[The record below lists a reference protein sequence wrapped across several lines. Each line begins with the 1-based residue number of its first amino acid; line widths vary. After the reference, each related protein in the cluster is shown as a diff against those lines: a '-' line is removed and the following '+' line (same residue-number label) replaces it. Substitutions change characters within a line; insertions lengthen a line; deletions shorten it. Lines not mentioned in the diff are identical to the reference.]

1 MLHLYQL
8 LRQNVASWREDDYP
22 IEHYPA
28 IAEILDY
35 AVLPESGDLRFLRAA
50 QLRALETYWYLRLVE
65 GTPHIFDLY
74 RRYYTRP
81 VDLLVALGLDRD
93 EIKDLALN
101 EGLDA
106 LWQRIRE
113 DDDFIKAH
121 KLESVRETLTLDY
134 PSYILAL
141 AMGAGKTILVGAII
155 ASEFAMALEYP
166 GDDCPFIQN
175 ALVFAPGLTILES
188 LRELAEVDYGKIL
201 PPRLYAP
208 FAAAYKLIFTRAGEK
223 DLPVIRGSRY
233 NLIVTNTEKI
243 RIQKRAYRHASWTDL
258 QYRLKLEQS
267 EEVANLRLQAI
278 ASLPNLGVFSDEA
291 HHTYGRE
298 VGRRLKRV
306 RQTVNYLHEKTDLV
320 CVVNTTGT
328 PYYER
333 QLLRDVVV
341 WYGLSQGIRDD
352 ILKAVDGSIYAY
364 DFDQQH
370 TGQFVAQ
377 VVRDFFQTYG
387 DAALPN
393 GAPARLAIY
402 FPQTDDLQ
410 ELRPVV
416 EKTLLEMGYPT
427 GIILRNTSKSTQA
440 EIDAFNRLDDPRSPH
455 RVILLVNKGTEG
467 WDCPSLFACALARKL
482 KRSQNFVLQ
491 ASTRCLRQV
500 IGNTRK
506 ARIYLSMDN
515 RGALDR
521 QLQETY
527 GETIEELNRA
537 SQNTRA
543 ARLVVRKLDIPP
555 LVITKIVKRVV
566 PETSEVSKDLGG
578 LYKPDVP
585 VEPVMLTQVYTL
597 QEQPGKASVLK
608 QVAEE
613 QAAYAVPGP
622 DLYTAATQLAAV
634 YRLDVWAVYAE
645 LKRLYGAGAAVPDA
659 HLPALAAQ
667 IEAQTCRYRI
677 EEEEVE
683 IALAL
688 IKPDGFTLE
697 PDADGNAVYTAEITY
712 QKGKEHLLLSW
723 KEMAA
728 RNDGDFGFHYDPYNF
743 DSNPE
748 KDFFTQL
755 LGAVNL
761 EPDQVEDIYFTGG
774 LHDPRKTDFYVEYLG
789 VNGRWHRYSP
799 DFIIR
804 RRDGRCYIVEI
815 KAARFRDDA
824 VDGEDGRKAVAVR
837 KWVSLNPEKLKYE
850 MIFTPSD
857 TIAFNQL
864 EPAKQFV
871 KPPRSQFLKPPRS
884 RKTSEV

>member
-1 MLHLYQL
+1 MPHLYELIQ
-8 LRQNVASWREDDYP
+8 QNVTSWRESGYP
-22 IEHYPA
+22 TDHYPA
-28 IAEILDY
+28 IAEILEY
-35 AVLPESGDLRFLRAA
+35 AAIPETGSLRFLRAA

-65 GTPHIFDLY
+65 STPHIFDLY
-74 RRYYTRP
+74 RRYYSKP
-81 VDLLVALGLDRD
+81 IDLLAALGLNRD
-93 EIKDLALN
+93 DIKDFVLN
-101 EGLDA
+101 EGMDA
-106 LWQRIRE
+106 LWERIRT
-113 DDDFIKAH
+113 DDDFVKTH
-121 KLESVRETLTLDY
+121 KLESVYETLVLDY

-141 AMGAGKTILVGAII
+141 AMGAGKTILIGAIV

-188 LRELAEVDYGKIL
+188 LRELAEVDYGKLL
-201 PPRLYAP
+201 PPRLHTP
-208 FAAAYKLIFTRAGEK
+208 FEATYKLIFTRTGDK

-243 RIQKRAYRHASWTDL
+243 RIQKRAYRHASWTDF
-258 QYRLKLEQS
+258 QYRLKLERS
-267 EEVANLRLQAI
+267 EAEANLRLRAI

-298 VGRRLKRV
+298 VGKRLKRV
-306 RQTVNYLHEKTDLV
+306 RQTVNYLHEKTDLL

-333 QLLRDVVV
+333 QPLRDVVI
-341 WYGLSQGIRDD
+341 WYGLAQGIRDD
-352 ILKAVDGSIYAY
+352 ILKPVDGSIYAY

-370 TGQFVAQ
+370 TDQFVSQ

-387 DAALPN
+387 DVTLPN
-393 GAPARLAIY
+393 GAPARLAMY
-402 FPQTDDLQ
+402 FPQTNDLQ
-410 ELRPVV
+410 ELRPIV
-416 EKTLLEMGYPT
+416 ERTLLEMGYAT
-427 GIILRNTSKSTQA
+427 DVVLRNTSKSTQA
-440 EIDAFNRLDDPRSPH
+440 EIDAFNRLNNPTSPH

-500 IGNTRK
+500 VGNTHK

-527 GETIEELNRA
+527 GETIEDLNRA
-537 SQNTRA
+537 SQNTRT
-543 ARLVVRKLDIPP
+543 ARLVVRKLNIPP

-566 PETSEVSKDLGG
+566 PAGDPKGLPDPLG
-578 LYKPDVP
+578 LEKPTIP

-597 QEQPGKASVLK
+597 QEQPDKASVLK

-613 QAAYAVPGP
+613 QAIYIVHGP
-622 DLYTAATQLAAV
+622 DLYAAATQLAAV
-634 YRLDVWAVYAE
+634 YRLDVWTIYAE
-645 LKRLYGAGAAVPDA
+645 LKRLYGAGATVPDA
-659 HLPALAAQ
+659 HLPALVAQ

-677 EEEEVE
+677 EEDEVE
-683 IALAL
+683 VALAL
-688 IKPDGFTLE
+688 IKPDGFTPE
-697 PDADGNAVYTAEITY
+697 PGDDGSVVYTAEITY

-723 KEMAA
+723 KEMVA

-748 KDFFTQL
+748 KNFFTQL
-755 LGAVNL
+755 LEAVNL

-804 RRDGRCYIVEI
+804 RQDGRCTIVEI
-815 KAARFRDDA
+815 KAARFRDDT
-824 VDGEDGRKAVAVR
+824 VDGEDGRKAIAVR

-864 EPAKQFV
+864 EPAKQFI
-871 KPPRSQFLKPPRS
+871 Q
-884 RKTSEV
+884 EEQENA